1 MDEFTITIP
10 RERPFATVVGLVVG
24 GIAARH
30 EVTLDV
36 LDDLQLALDGVL
48 ERTDDDHEG
57 QLTVELR
64 IEGGTIAAF
73 VGPVTEST
81 AAELEEEAGDSLGL
95 RRLLETVVDSVRI
108 SERDGGPWIELRK
121 GYELAG
127 TESA

>member
-1 MDEFTITIP
+1 MDEFTISIP

-57 QLTVELR
+57 QLTIELR
-64 IEGGTIAAF
+64 VEGGTIATF
-73 VGPVTEST
+73 IGPVTEST